1 VVTESPCT
9 LEGTAACTDCT
20 TTTTSTSTSTTSTT
34 TTIAPSYYTL
44 LGPVEGL
51 SGTSG
56 GACLNY
62 NSTRSYSSNVNFMQS
77 GVTYI
82 YDSTSPT
89 LVPLDTGGQWKPLS
103 FVATA
108 TIYAV
113 ITDSN
118 GLVTNYTSC

>member
-1 VVTESPCT
+1 
-9 LEGTAACTDCT
+9 
-20 TTTTSTSTSTTSTT
+20 
-34 TTIAPSYYTL
+34 
-44 LGPVEGL
+44 LGPVGGL

-62 NSTRSYSSNVNFMQS
+62 NTGRSYNTNVNFMQS

-82 YDSTSPT
+82 YSSISPT

-103 FVATA
+103 FPATA

-118 GLVTNYTSC
+118 GLVSNYTSC